1 MNKPA
6 TGVVVSIAIKR
17 ERGAPMQEVTEATVS
32 EENGLDGNVPQQERR
47 RVTLIGREGWEA
59 AQAELGGNLPWHTR
73 RANILVEGLDLGSLI
88 GKSIRV
94 GEIELA
100 INGETE
106 PCGQMD
112 IYQPGL
118 QNALKPDCRGG
129 IYGSILK
136 SGRVKAGDTVAM
148 LPESN
153 G

>member
-6 TGVVVSIAIKR
+6 AGVVVSIAIKR
-17 ERGAPMQEVTEATVS
+17 ERRAPMQEVSEATVS
-32 EENGLDGNVPQQERR
+32 EENGLEGNIRQPERR

-73 RANILVEGLDLGSLI
+73 RANILVEGLDLGPLI
-88 GKSIRV
+88 GKSVRV

-106 PCGQMD
+106 PCGLMD
-112 IYQPGL
+112 TFQPGL
-118 QNALKPDCRGG
+118 QEALKPDCRGG

-136 SGRVKAGDTVAM
+136 GGRVKTGDTVAV
-148 LPESN
+148 LPGSN
-153 G
+153 V